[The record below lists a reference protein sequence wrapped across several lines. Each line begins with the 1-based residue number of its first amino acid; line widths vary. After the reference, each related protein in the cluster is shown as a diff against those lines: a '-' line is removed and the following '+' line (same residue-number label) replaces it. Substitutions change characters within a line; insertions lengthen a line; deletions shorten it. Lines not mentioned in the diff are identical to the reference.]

1 MSKLV
6 ELNAKLPQ
14 KIEAKSEARE
24 AEIIAKKIA
33 NGEYSGTFI
42 DGKKIYSPE
51 IYGKEISVVPTT
63 SGEGSF
69 NIYGKYGSD
78 MKHMF
83 AISYWNASSN
93 PLVCLYSPV
102 GAYLHIG
109 NSKQLTYIE
118 GTIDFSGA
126 SVRGLNTNATF
137 G

>member
-14 KIEAKSEARE
+14 KIDAKSEVRE
-24 AEIIAKKIA
+24 AKIIAKKIA

-42 DGKKIYSPE
+42 DGKKIYSPT
-51 IYGKEISVVPTT
+51 IYGNKISVVPTT

-69 NIYGKYGSD
+69 NIYGKFGSD
-78 MKHMF
+78 MMHMF
-83 AISYWNASSN
+83 AISYWNAGSN
-93 PLVCLYSPV
+93 PLVRLYSPV
-102 GAYLHIG
+102 GAYLYIG

-118 GTIDFSGA
+118 GTIDFSKA